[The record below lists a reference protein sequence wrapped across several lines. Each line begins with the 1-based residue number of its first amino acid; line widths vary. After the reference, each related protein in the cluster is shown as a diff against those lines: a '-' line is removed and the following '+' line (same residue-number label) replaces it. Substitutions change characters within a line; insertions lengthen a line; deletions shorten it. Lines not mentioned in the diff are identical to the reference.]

1 MEEKRNQSRVTN
13 TTITRNICDLSNM
26 TDNVYETVAMLSKR
40 ANQISIEEKKELHKK
55 IEEFAST
62 IDTMEEIFENREQIE
77 VVRHFE
83 MMPKPT
89 LEATQEYLEGKLW
102 YHNPAKDS
110 LETQK
115 LEAKESELMDEQSKK

>member
-13 TTITRNICDLSNM
+13 TTITRNIYDLSNM
-26 TDNVYETVAMLSKR
+26 TDNVYETVAMLSNRFVKF
-40 ANQISIEEKKELHKK
+40 ILTSTYKK